1 MKFTIIIPCYNEE
14 KYILEVLKKIQ
25 IQKKRYDI
33 QIIVVDDCSN
43 DKSNTILKNNPVL
56 YDKLIINEVNKGKG
70 GSIKEAIK
78 YVTGDVTLVQD
89 ADLEY
94 DPNDYELLFSPFFDN
109 NADAVFGTRFNSN
122 KKIRVFYFSHK
133 IANLIITTL
142 VNCLTNINFS
152 DVETGFKAIK
162 TSCLKK
168 MDLRE
173 NSFTIEIEMTMKLAK
188 IKCIKIYEVG
198 ISYSGRTYMEG
209 KKIKFIDAI
218 KAIIAIFKYK
228 FLN

>member
-1 MKFTIIIPCYNEE
+1 MKFSIIIPCYNEE
-14 KYILEVLKKIQ
+14 RYILEVLKKVQ
-25 IQKKRYDI
+25 IQKKKYDI
-33 QIIVVDDCSN
+33 EIIVVDDCST
-43 DKSNTILKNNPVL
+43 DKSNTILKNNHTL
-56 YDKLIINEVNKGKG
+56 YDKLIINEVNRGKG
-70 GSIKEAIK
+70 SSIRKAINS
-78 YVTGDVTLVQD
+78 VTGDITLVQD
-89 ADLEY
+89 ADLEN

-109 NADAVFGTRFNSN
+109 NADVVFGTRFNGG
-122 KKIRVFYFSHK
+122 KKVRVFYFTHK

-152 DVETGFKAIK
+152 DVETGFKAVK
-162 TSCLKK
+162 TSFLKK
-168 MDLRE
+168 LNLKE

-188 IKCIKIYEVG
+188 IKRIQIYEVG